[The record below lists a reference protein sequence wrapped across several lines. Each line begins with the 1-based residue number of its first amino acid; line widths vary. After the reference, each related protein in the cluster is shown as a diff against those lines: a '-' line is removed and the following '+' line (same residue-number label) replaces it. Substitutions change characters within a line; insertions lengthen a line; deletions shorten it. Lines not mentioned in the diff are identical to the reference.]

1 MKERIRELT
10 ARSNAMSN
18 EYRPK
23 AVTWFVHGWV
33 NYFKLADIKMLLK
46 DTDQWMR
53 RRIRMVY
60 WKQWKRVRTRFK
72 MLQKCGI
79 EKGKAWEFAN
89 TRKAYW
95 RVAGSPIM
103 SMAIKTEQLRRQGYL
118 FFSDYIERLLLCDY
132 RRLLWSS

>member
-1 MKERIRELT
+1 

-18 EYRPK
+18 EYRPF
-23 AVTWFVHGWV
+23 AITWFVRGWV
-33 NYFKLADIKMLLK
+33 NYFKLADMKSLVRDIDK
-46 DTDQWMR
+46 WMR

-89 TRKAYW
+89 TRKSYW
-95 RVAGSPIM
+95 RTAGSAIM
-103 SMAIKTEQLRRQGYL
+103 QRAVKTDQLSRKGYL
-118 FFSDYIERLLLCDY
+118 FFSDCYERVHVG
-132 RRLLWSS
+132 